1 MYLLSHLYLLITI
14 FAFLALFSSIS
25 SNPNNVEWSY
35 DDPRWKTYIPNWWD
49 EPNFVPPVG
58 PVEENPKEFWISKA
72 EKLLDQKL
80 NYRLNTNRAK
90 NIIIMVGDGMG
101 LSSQMAARSYIKDV
115 NFELSFE
122 KFPFS
127 GLAKIYCVNYQ
138 VPDSAST
145 ATALFSG
152 IKTNYMVLGV
162 TADVNVRNCSASK
175 NEKFQVPSIFKYAQ
189 DAGKST
195 GIVTNT
201 RITHATPAGAYAT
214 AASRNWE
221 GNANTP
227 DGCDDIGLQ
236 LIHGNIGRNLDV
248 ILGGGSRYLLP
259 TSRGGRRTDERNLI
273 NEYLR
278 VQIQNRKRPARAF
291 NRDELLSINANVTD
305 SILGIFA
312 DNHMDYKLLADPETQ
327 PTLTEMTAKAL
338 DILKKN
344 ERHGFVLM
352 VEGGRI
358 DHGHHENRAQL
369 SLEEVV
375 EFHKAVEYVK
385 ANTHEEDTLIVVTAD
400 HSHPFTIGGYLPRG
414 RNILGPGDFS
424 REDNMWIFSA
434 SYAQGQGYFQ
444 HFDPKTGGRRNPRG
458 SNYMNPSFRQP
469 VSVPMDEGTHS
480 GEDVGVYSSGPWSH
494 LFTGVYEQNFIPHAM
509 MFAACITPTNGK
521 RNANC

>member
-1 MYLLSHLYLLITI
+1 M
-14 FAFLALFSSIS
+14 
-25 SNPNNVEWSY
+25 
-35 DDPRWKTYIPNWWD
+35 
-49 EPNFVPPVG
+49 PPVG

-80 NYRLNTNRAK
+80 NVRLNTNRAK
-90 NIIIMVGDGMG
+90 NIVIMIGDGMG

-115 NFELSFE
+115 NYELSFE

-162 TADVNVRNCSASK
+162 TADVNVRNCSASQ
-175 NEKFQVPSIFKYAQ
+175 NENFQVPSIFKYAQ

-221 GNANTP
+221 GDANTP
-227 DGCDDIGLQ
+227 EGCYDIGLQ
-236 LIHGNIGRNLDV
+236 LIHGKIGRNLDV

-259 TSRGGRRTDERNLI
+259 TSRGGRRTDGRNLI

-278 VQIQNRKRPARAF
+278 IQIQNRKRPARAF

-312 DNHMDYKLLADPETQ
+312 DSHMDYKLFADPQTQ

-344 ERHGFVLM
+344 ERHGFMLM

-358 DHGHHENRAQL
+358 DHGHHRTQAKH
-369 SLEEVV
+369 EVTEAV
-375 EFHKAVEYVK
+375 EFSKAIEAALALVNLNE
-385 ANTHEEDTLIVVTAD
+385 TLIVVTAD
-400 HSHPFTIGGYLPRG
+400 HGHVMTMSGYADRG
-414 RNILGPGDFS
+414 HDIFGIAGDGT
-424 REDNMWIFSA
+424 DNKPYMTL
-434 SYAQGQGYFQ
+434 SYANGESFPQHSIAGERVNPETVNGYV
-444 HFDPKTGGRRNPRG
+444 RNLNDMKFPATVARL
-458 SNYMNPSFRQP
+458 
-469 VSVPMDEGTHS
+469 DETHG
-480 GEDVGVYSSGPWSH
+480 GEDVGIWAVGPWSH
-494 LFTGVYEQNFIPHAM
+494 LFQGTLEQNVIPHIMAY
-509 MFAACITPTNGK
+509 ASCVGDGLKSCN
-521 RNANC
+521 N